1 MVSEFLTNLT
11 SHTSTLTIGSMKHKL
26 SVSLD
31 EELVQKIMSSLS
43 TGKFRNKSHVVEFA
57 VKKLLEAE
65 QNGK

>member
-1 MVSEFLTNLT
+1 
-11 SHTSTLTIGSMKHKL
+11 MKHKL